1 MEKPEQ
7 DRRNAV
13 RRRVLKGAQ
22 IIFNDRL
29 AVIDCVVRELS
40 ERGARIK
47 VESTLGIPDSFELV
61 LEAGSVRNCR
71 VAWRKPTLIGVAFSP
86 SRLGRRFT
94 DLMLDNNS
102 TRV

>member
-22 IIFNDRL
+22 IIFNDRA
-29 AVIDCVVRELS
+29 AVIDCVVRDLS

-47 VESTLGIPDSFELV
+47 VESPMGIPDSFELV
-61 LEAGSVRNCR
+61 LEAGSLRNCR
-71 VAWRKPTLIGVAFSP
+71 VAWRTPTLIGVAFSP
-86 SRLGRRFT
+86 SRFGRRST
-94 DLMLDNNS
+94 DLSLES
-102 TRV
+102 KPSRV